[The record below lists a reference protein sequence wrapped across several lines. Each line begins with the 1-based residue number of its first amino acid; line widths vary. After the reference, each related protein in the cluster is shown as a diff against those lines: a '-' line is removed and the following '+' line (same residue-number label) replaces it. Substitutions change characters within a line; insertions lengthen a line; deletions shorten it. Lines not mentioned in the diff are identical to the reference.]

1 MMDNSKDNHDAQ
13 AKPSV
18 LVPRRKFIT
27 AAAAGGLGVA
37 ASLWTFRNSTAGD
50 RPPAPGRPAE
60 PGLYTDPGRFAE
72 ELTKT
77 PAMAEG
83 PFYPDKLPLDTDNDL
98 LILNDAITP
107 AVGQITHLSGRVLTT
122 TGKPIGG
129 AFVELW
135 QVDSRGIYLHSRSSG
150 ADKRDT
156 NFQGYGR
163 FLTSRKGEYYFRTVK
178 PVSYPGRAP
187 HLHLAVSI
195 NGHRVLTTQMLT
207 RGNANNVKDGLFRR
221 FKDQSLRDAL
231 TAQYKPIAES
241 KLGELAVQF
250 DLVLGVTPDENA
262 PITGG
267 VAKPTR
273 R

>member
-1 MMDNSKDNHDAQ
+1 MYQSKDKHDAL
-13 AKPSV
+13 S
-18 LVPRRKFIT
+18 LSVPRRKFIT
-27 AAAAGGLGVA
+27 AAAASGMGVA
-37 ASLWTFRNSTAGD
+37 ASLWAFKNLTAGS
-50 RPPAPGRPAE
+50 RPSESELITDPA
-60 PGLYTDPGRFAE
+60 LYSEPGRFAE

-77 PAMAEG
+77 PEMAEG

-107 AVGQITHLSGRVLTT
+107 AVGKVTHLSGRVLTT
-122 TGKPIGG
+122 TGKPIAG
-129 AFVELW
+129 AFVEIW
-135 QVDSRGIYLHSRSSG
+135 QVDSGGIYLHSRS
-150 ADKRDT
+150 ANAEKRDT

-178 PVSYPGRAP
+178 PVSYPGRVP
-187 HLHLAVSI
+187 HIHFAVSI

-207 RGNANNVKDGLFRR
+207 RGNADNAKDGLFKR
-221 FKDQSLRDAL
+221 FKDQTLRDAL
-231 TAQYKPIAES
+231 TAEYTPIAES
-241 KLGELAVQF
+241 KLGELAVRF
-250 DLVLGVTPDENA
+250 DLVLGITPDENA